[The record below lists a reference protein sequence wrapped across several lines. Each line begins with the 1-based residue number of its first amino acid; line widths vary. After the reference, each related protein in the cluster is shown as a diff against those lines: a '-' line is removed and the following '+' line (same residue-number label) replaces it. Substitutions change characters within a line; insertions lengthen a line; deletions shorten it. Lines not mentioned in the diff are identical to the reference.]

1 MANLA
6 KQLATIRQ
14 RYVSLEEMAEALRRH
29 PGFEGL
35 NRATIS
41 RWLVKPSRRAALAI
55 EILNSRTA
63 PRTRLRIAQTN
74 SLAALPST
82 MVASDSDEGKGW
94 GLLAR
99 RYGVTATVVVS
110 NTGGEAFELLE
121 KGQVE
126 MALGSRD
133 LLPQLG
139 RDCRRLCSL
148 SRTFITG
155 ITTHPV
161 EAVADLRGRVFGFL
175 AGSPFGA
182 RIEALARN
190 WGIALPAPVPLRDT
204 KECAEALRAG
214 RVAGMVGTATNTGQ
228 VRRAVQRAVHLFPMP
243 QGMLGSYELEVAVNP
258 RLASPAS
265 VRAYL
270 YALQETAEYVNYRK
284 TIETFQAEIAE
295 RVHMDRSDVRHILT
309 NSIFGLTS
317 LEPAT
322 VLALW
327 EQEVV
332 RK

>member
-6 KQLATIRQ
+6 KQLAAIRQ

-41 RWLVKPSRRAALAI
+41 RWLVRPTRRAALAV

-63 PRTRLRIAQTN
+63 ARARLRIAQTN

-82 MVASDSDEGKGW
+82 MVAAVSSGKGW
-94 GLLAR
+94 GLLGQ
-99 RYGVTATVVVS
+99 RYGVTATVVVC
-110 NTGGEAFELLE
+110 NTGGEAFDLLE
-121 KGQVE
+121 KGQAE
-126 MALGSRD
+126 IALGSRD

-139 RDCRRLCSL
+139 RDCCRLCSL
-148 SRTFITG
+148 SKTFITG
-155 ITTHPV
+155 ITSQPV
-161 EAVADLRGRVFGFL
+161 EAVADLRGRTFGFL

-182 RIEALARN
+182 RLEALARN
-190 WGIALPAPVPLRDT
+190 WGIAVPAPVPLRDV
-204 KECAEALRAG
+204 KECGEALRQG
-214 RVAGMVGTATNTGQ
+214 RIAGMIGTATNTGQ
-228 VRRAVQRAVHLFPMP
+228 VRRAVERHTHLFPMP
-243 QGMLGSYELEVAVNP
+243 QGMLGSYELEVAVNL
-258 RLASPAS
+258 RLAAPAGI
-265 VRAYL
+265 RAYL
-270 YALQETAEYVNYRK
+270 YALRETAEYVNYRK
-284 TIETFQAEIAE
+284 SVETFQAEIAE
-295 RVHMDRSDVRHILT
+295 HARMDRGDVRHILT
-309 NSIFGLTS
+309 NSIYGLTG

>member
-6 KQLATIRQ
+6 KQLAAIRQ
-14 RYVSLEEMAEALRRH
+14 RYVSLEEMAQALRRH
-29 PGFEGL
+29 PGFQGL

-41 RWLVKPSRRAALAI
+41 RWLVKPTRRAALAI
-55 EILNSRTA
+55 AILNSRSA
-63 PRTRLRIAQTN
+63 ARTRLRIAQTN

-82 MVASDSDEGKGW
+82 VVATDSPGGKGW
-94 GLLAR
+94 GLLAQ
-99 RYGVTATVVVS
+99 RYGVTASLVIC

-121 KGQVE
+121 KGQAE
-126 MALGSRD
+126 IALGSRD

-148 SRTFITG
+148 SKTFITG
-155 ITTHPV
+155 ITTQPV
-161 EAVADLRGRVFGFL
+161 EAVTDLRGRVFGFL

-182 RIEALARN
+182 RLEALARN
-190 WGIALPAPVPLRDT
+190 WGVAVPPPVPLRDT
-204 KECAEALRAG
+204 KECADALRAG
-214 RVAGMVGTATNTGQ
+214 RIAGMIGTATNTGQ
-228 VRRAVQRAVHLFPMP
+228 VRRAVERHTHLFPMP
-243 QGMLGSYELEVAVNP
+243 QGMLGSYELEVAVNL
-258 RLASPAS
+258 RLAAPAG

-284 TIETFQAEIAE
+284 SIETFQAEIAE
-295 RVHMDRSDVRHILT
+295 HARMDRSDVRHILT